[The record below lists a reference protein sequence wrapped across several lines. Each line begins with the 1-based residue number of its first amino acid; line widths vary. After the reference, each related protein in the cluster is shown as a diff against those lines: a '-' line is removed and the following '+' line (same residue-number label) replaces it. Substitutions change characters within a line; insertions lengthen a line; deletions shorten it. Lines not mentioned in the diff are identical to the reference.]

1 VGNIMVFPYAGKLG
15 NRSGAGLHSPTEC
28 EEFEHANHRPHH
40 LDGIVDRFGRTDLR
54 RQPDRVRRTA
64 LVGLRTGF
72 PFPASVRAHLG
83 VVPAVVAVPA
93 PLSVGSGLWCVC
105 RVERDV
111 PCTASATRVL
121 LANVNAAN
129 RDYPKMRRAILK
141 YEPDFIVLLEVTP
154 WLLERLT
161 EFDGRYPHRAV
172 APREDNF
179 GIALLGRQPFLR
191 TEIMQFG
198 AAELPSITAEIAVGE
213 RRLILVGTHPLPPV
227 SAEAAQNRN
236 EQLAALALFAR
247 QAWHPLLLLG
257 DLNVSPWSPYF
268 ARLLTDSGLR
278 DSADGPGIL
287 PSWPVGLAPL
297 WIPIDHALYSD
308 GVEILRRETGPT
320 LGSDHY
326 PVIVDFYL
334 ARS

>member
-1 VGNIMVFPYAGKLG
+1 MQTTGRITPAGLLTA
-15 NRSGAGLHSPTEC
+15 SGALICIVSLIGFGGQLWWVFELAAHFRPQYALTLGLCLPLLLYRRRYRW
-28 EEFEHANHRPHH
+28 AA
-40 LDGIVDRFGRTDLR
+40 VFGTF
-54 RQPDRVRRTA
+54 A
-64 LVGLRTGF
+64 LLNAMLLAPRLLLL
-72 PFPASVRAHLG
+72 AEA
-83 VVPAVVAVPA
+83 AVHPGA
-93 PLSVGSGLWCVC
+93 
-105 RVERDV
+105 DQ
-111 PCTASATRVL
+111 TTFRVL

-129 RDYPKMRRAILK
+129 RDYSKMRQAILK

-172 APREDNF
+172 ALREDNF

-198 AAELPSITAEIAVGE
+198 AAGLPSITAEIAVGE
-213 RRLILVGTHPLPPV
+213 RRFILVGTHPLPPV
-227 SAEAAQNRN
+227 SAEAARNRN

-247 QAWHPLLLLG
+247 QARHPLLLLG

-268 ARLLTDSGLR
+268 ARLLATSGLR
-278 DSADGPGIL
+278 DSADGRGIL

-308 GVEILRRETGPT
+308 GIAILRRETGST

-326 PVIVDFYL
+326 PVVVDFHL

>member
-1 VGNIMVFPYAGKLG
+1 MPTTVPITLAGLSTA
-15 NRSGAGLHSPTEC
+15 SGAL
-28 EEFEHANHRPHH
+28 
-40 LDGIVDRFGRTDLR
+40 I
-54 RQPDRVRRTA
+54 
-64 LVGLRTGF
+64 
-72 PFPASVRAHLG
+72 
-83 VVPAVVAVPA
+83 
-93 PLSVGSGLWCVC
+93 
-105 RVERDV
+105 
-111 PCTASATRVL
+111 CTASLIGFGGQLWWVFELASHFRLQYALALGLCLPLLLYRRRYRWATVFGVFAVLNAMLLAPRLLPLAKAAAHPDTGQASFRVL

-129 RDYPKMRRAILK
+129 RDYSKMRRAILK

-191 TEIMQFG
+191 AKIMQFG
-198 AAELPSITAEIAVGE
+198 TAGLPSITVEIAVGE
-213 RRLILVGTHPLPPV
+213 HRLILVGTHPLPPV
-227 SAEAAQNRN
+227 SADAARDRN
-236 EQLAALALFAR
+236 EQLATLALFAQ
-247 QAWHPLLLLG
+247 QARHPLLLLG

-268 ARLLTDSGLR
+268 ARLLAASGLH
-278 DSADGPGIL
+278 DSADGRGIL

-308 GVEILRRETGPT
+308 GIEILRRETGST

-326 PVIVDFYL
+326 PVIVDFRL

>member
-1 VGNIMVFPYAGKLG
+1 MQTTGRITLTGLLTT
-15 NRSGAGLHSPTEC
+15 SGALICAASLIGFGGQLWWVFELASHFRPQYALTLGLCLPLLLYRRRYRW
-28 EEFEHANHRPHH
+28 AA
-40 LDGIVDRFGRTDLR
+40 VFG
-54 RQPDRVRRTA
+54 A
-64 LVGLRTGF
+64 F
-72 PFPASVRAHLG
+72 
-83 VVPAVVAVPA
+83 AVLNAMLLAPRLLPLAEAAVHPGA
-93 PLSVGSGLWCVC
+93 
-105 RVERDV
+105 DQ
-111 PCTASATRVL
+111 TTFRVL

-129 RDYPKMRRAILK
+129 RDYSKMRQVILK

-247 QAWHPLLLLG
+247 QARHPLLLLG

-278 DSADGPGIL
+278 DSADGRGIL

-308 GVEILRRETGPT
+308 GVEILRRETGST

-326 PVIVDFYL
+326 PVIVDFHL